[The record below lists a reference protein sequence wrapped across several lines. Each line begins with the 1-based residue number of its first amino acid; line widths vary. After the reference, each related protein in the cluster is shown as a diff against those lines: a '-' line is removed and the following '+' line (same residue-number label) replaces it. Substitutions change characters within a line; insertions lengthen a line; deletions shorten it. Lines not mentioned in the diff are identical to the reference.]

1 MANVQTCDAAPQD
14 AAPTPWL
21 RSGASAAILCNEQSG
36 GVKPG
41 DRERIV
47 ECAHAAGIAA
57 VEAAE
62 IDDLDRL
69 FTSARKHD
77 VIIILGGDGT
87 ARAAAARAP
96 RDAPP
101 LILLPGGTLN
111 MLPKTLYG
119 DAAWPEALEAALR
132 RGVVTRLSG
141 GAANGDPFFV
151 AALFGAPALLA
162 RAREAARKGHLF
174 SAMRRFRHFAA
185 RAFSNKISGRP
196 DGARMRRSEAI
207 GVLCPSF
214 SGTPSDCDLEWVR
227 LDASGFADLTRL
239 GLRALGE
246 SWRNDPAVEARRC
259 CGGEVHA
266 RGIMHATLDGEPRTF
281 LSPVR
286 IVSNAVGPRVITV
299 PQENAQA

>member
-1 MANVQTCDAAPQD
+1 
-14 AAPTPWL
+14 
-21 RSGASAAILCNEQSG
+21 
-36 GVKPG
+36 
-41 DRERIV
+41 
-47 ECAHAAGIAA
+47 
-57 VEAAE
+57 
-62 IDDLDRL
+62 
-69 FTSARKHD
+69 
-77 VIIILGGDGT
+77 
-87 ARAAAARAP
+87 
-96 RDAPP
+96 
-101 LILLPGGTLN
+101 
-111 MLPKTLYG
+111 
-119 DAAWPEALEAALR
+119 
-132 RGVVTRLSG
+132 
-141 GAANGDPFFV
+141 
-151 AALFGAPALLA
+151 
-162 RAREAARKGHLF
+162 
-174 SAMRRFRHFAA
+174 
-185 RAFSNKISGRP
+185 
-196 DGARMRRSEAI
+196 MRRSEAI